1 MLAACPNSL
10 CTGSHRGL
18 PGGSVLRGV
27 CHHCGLTL
35 LLVPLGPQPEAVSLS
50 LAEVK
55 GLSFGADDIL
65 LLPWTIP
72 SPRVQEPLLAAAA
85 AGVT

>member
-1 MLAACPNSL
+1 MLAACWNGL
-10 CTGSHRGL
+10 CAGSRRGL
-18 PGGSVLRGV
+18 PGGSVPRGV
-27 CHHCGLTL
+27 CPHCGLTP

-55 GLSFGADDIL
+55 GSSFGADDIL
-65 LLPWTIP
+65 LPPWTVP
-72 SPRVQEPLLAAAA
+72 SPGVQEPLLAAAA